1 MNAAMSRAAADLK
14 RMLRIKPYRHQSVA
28 AARGMACLQA
38 HGSFALLHDMGS
50 GKTLTTLGIFSM
62 LVESAGASTMLVV
75 CPASVIGSW
84 EKECQSAGI
93 DCLALTGPVARREA
107 RLTRAL
113 LEMRAPLV
121 IVTNYEG
128 VWRMEG
134 AMKVARFDLAVCD
147 ESQRIKAPGSK
158 QSRAMHRIGK
168 TAKHRMILSGTPIP
182 EGPLD
187 YYAQF
192 RYLDE
197 RVLGSSYVNFKSKYA
212 VERDFGTFRKVVAT
226 KNLDDLEMRV
236 MSRAH
241 RVSKED
247 ALDLPD
253 EVDIVRYFDLSP
265 AGAKAYDQ
273 LARDSVALIE
283 DDFGEFGEVVAENV
297 LTRILRLQQMT
308 SGFAALEDG
317 TLHPVDDGKLGLLRE
332 VAKDL
337 MEAGEKFVVFH
348 RFTADGQ
355 AIVAELEKLGCAPVA
370 INGAVPAS
378 VRGEAVRRFQEDDDC
393 RAFVGQIQASG
404 LGITLTAART
414 TIFYSLGYSG
424 ADFEQAKARV
434 HRIGQDRKVNHLYL
448 VARGTVDEAVLT
460 ALRAK
465 KRVADDMTDGAWKR
479 WFVRIRE

>member
-1 MNAAMSRAAADLK
+1 
-14 RMLRIKPYRHQSVA
+14 MLRIKPYRHQSVA
-28 AARGMACLQA
+28 AARGMACLQE

-62 LVESAGASTMLVV
+62 LVQAENARTMLVV

-84 EKECQSAGI
+84 EKECASVGM
-93 DCLALTGPVARREA
+93 DCLALSGPVARREA
-107 RLTRAL
+107 RLTREL
-113 LEMRAPLV
+113 LEPRTGPLV
-121 IVTNYEG
+121 VVTNYEG

-134 AMKVARFDLAVCD
+134 AMRVARFDLVVCD

-182 EGPLD
+182 EGPLG

-192 RYLDE
+192 RFMDE
-197 RVLGSSYVNFKSKYA
+197 SVLGKSYVNFKSKYA
-212 VERDFGTFRKVVAT
+212 VEKDFGTFRKVVAT

-253 EVDIVRYFDLSP
+253 EVDMVRYFDLSP

-273 LARDSVALIE
+273 LARESIALIE
-283 DDFGEFGEVVAENV
+283 DEFGEFGEVVAENV

-317 TLHPVDDGKLGLLRE
+317 TLHEVDDGKIKLLRE
-332 VAKDL
+332 VASDL
-337 MEAGEKFVVFH
+337 IEQGEKFVVFH
-348 RFTADGQ
+348 RFTADGE
-355 AIVAELEKLGCAPVA
+355 AIVRELEKLGAAPVA

-414 TIFYSLGYSG
+414 TIFYSQGYSG

-434 HRIGQDRKVNHLYL
+434 HRIGQSRKVNHLFL
-448 VARGTVDEAVLT
+448 VARGTVDEAVLS

-465 KRVADDMTDGAWKR
+465 KRIADDMTDGAWRR
-479 WFVRIRE
+479 WFERDS